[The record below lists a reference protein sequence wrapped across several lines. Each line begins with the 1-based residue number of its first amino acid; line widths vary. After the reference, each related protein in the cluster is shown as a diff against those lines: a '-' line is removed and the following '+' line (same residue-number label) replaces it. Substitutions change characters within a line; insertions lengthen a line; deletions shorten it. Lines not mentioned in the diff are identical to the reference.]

1 MGDSGDD
8 KEGSGG
14 EIEDPKQSREEK
26 RSNEHHC

>member
-14 EIEDPKQSREEK
+14 EIAAPKQSREEK
-26 RSNEHHC
+26 KSNEHHC